1 MRTMVR
7 GPDGTL
13 VPRSAA
19 KRLPRSNREDLID
32 VDASYDIKEG
42 KRDILHVIT
51 ELNDLGSMSQA
62 NREGESSEEEE
73 QVVTCDV
80 DGALKFQAKEGA
92 TTNEE
97 EDDFGTF

>member
-1 MRTMVR
+1 M
-7 GPDGTL
+7 
-13 VPRSAA
+13 A
-19 KRLPRSNREDLID
+19 
-32 VDASYDIKEG
+32 
-42 KRDILHVIT
+42 
-51 ELNDLGSMSQA
+51 DLGSMSQA